1 MLPALPRSLAR
12 WTPALLGERSFT
24 ARLAIANPTLS
35 LRARDLSLLVSP
47 AQTRRALR
55 FELSRP
61 PMPQTRIGFRQPD
74 QREPLRTPPT
84 RVLHGNHLTTDRGK
98 PAHSNCVILR
108 DPQAT
113 TRRAVMPTRRRIR
126 GDTRKP
132 YTQ

>member
-12 WTPALLGERSFT
+12 RMPPLLGDPRFT
-24 ARLAIANPTLS
+24 ARLVIANPTFS
-35 LRARDLSLLVSP
+35 LRAHDLALLVPP
-47 AQTRRALR
+47 AQTGGPLR

-98 PAHSNCVILR
+98 PGHSNCMILGGPR
-108 DPQAT
+108 VT
-113 TRRAVMPTRRRIR
+113 TRRGVRRES
-126 GDTRKP
+126 
-132 YTQ
+132 